1 MSSEK
6 RLFGSAKLIAA
17 CTLLSRVTGLARD
30 IILNAHFGQGWV
42 QDSFNYGFQIPNL
55 FRRLFGEGAL
65 AAVFVPQFTEVLDR
79 EGKPA
84 AGVLLGRVC
93 GLLVVVLSTLTI
105 VLELGVA
112 AVWHFAPGEAM
123 RRLMLGLTAVMLP
136 FMISICL
143 LAVFSS
149 ILNCLQHFTVPAL
162 APIVLNLCNILGV
175 LVVGPAMSVRPEIQ
189 VYGVALSVVAA
200 SVLQIAIVL
209 PVLRRYGI
217 RFRPSVDWRDATVRR
232 MLRTFVPIMIGQGVL
247 LLNVYLD
254 SQVCTFLTRGPNQ
267 PETFSIA
274 GRQIRYPL
282 SDGAL
287 SAVSNAQRLYQ
298 FPLGVL
304 AISLATAAFPL
315 LSRHASRGDM
325 PAMRRATGSAL
336 RMAVF
341 EGLPAGLMMIVL
353 AQPIVTLLFQYQRF
367 GAAAT
372 ERASWVLAW
381 YGIGMWAFC
390 GQHIVTR
397 GFYSLKDTLTPM
409 WIGCGLVLLNQVLN
423 LSLVWHPRIREAA
436 FGISTSITASLQV
449 AIGLWIL
456 RQRMGG
462 RIGARELS
470 RSFARTLVA
479 GLFAAG
485 AAMLVLWW
493 ARRSGGLAGL
503 SILARAARVF
513 LPMGAAALVYLS
525 AAKAMRMREV
535 DWLLGRAT
543 PDV

>member
-6 RLFGSAKLIAA
+6 RLFGAAKLIAA

-30 IILNAHFGQGWV
+30 IVLNAHFGQGWV

-79 EGKPA
+79 DGKPA

-149 ILNCLQHFTVPAL
+149 ILNCLHHFTVPAL
-162 APIVLNLCNILGV
+162 APIVLNVCNILGV

-209 PVLRRYGI
+209 PVLRTYGI
-217 RFRPSVDWRDATVRR
+217 RFRPSVDWRDPTVRR
-232 MLRTFVPIMIGQGVL
+232 MMRTFVPIMIGQGVL

-267 PETFSIA
+267 AETFSIA

-282 SDGAL
+282 NDGAL

-409 WIGCGLVLLNQVLN
+409 WIGCGLVLLNQALN

-462 RIGARELS
+462 RIGARELA
-470 RSFARTLVA
+470 RSFARTLIA
-479 GLFAAG
+479 GLLAAG

-493 ARRSGGLAGL
+493 ARRSGGLAGM
-503 SILARAARVF
+503 SIVARAARVF
-513 LPMGAAALVYLS
+513 LPMGAAGLVYLA

>member
-84 AGVLLGRVC
+84 AGVLLGRAC
-93 GLLVVVLSTLTI
+93 GLLVLVLSALTI
-105 VLELGVA
+105 TLELGVLT
-112 AVWHFAPGEAM
+112 VWHFAPGEAM

-136 FMISICL
+136 FMVSICL

-149 ILNCLQHFTVPAL
+149 ILNCLHHFTVPAL

-175 LVVGPAMSVRPEIQ
+175 LVVGPALSARPEVQ

-209 PVLRRYGI
+209 PLLRFYGI

-232 MLRTFVPIMIGQGVL
+232 MMRTFVPIMIGQGVL

-267 PETFSIA
+267 PETFSLM
-274 GRQIRYPL
+274 GRSFHYPL

-409 WIGCGLVLLNQVLN
+409 WIGCGLVLLSQALN
-423 LSLVWHPRIREAA
+423 LTLVWHPRIREAA

-449 AIGLWIL
+449 MIGLWIL

-462 RIGARELS
+462 RIGARELG
-470 RSFARTLVA
+470 RSFARTLIA
-479 GLFAAG
+479 GLLAAG
-485 AAMLVLWW
+485 AAALVLWW
-493 ARRSGGLAGL
+493 ARGAATFAGL
-503 SILARAARVF
+503 SIVARAARVF
-513 LPMGAAALVYLS
+513 LPMGAAGLVYLA